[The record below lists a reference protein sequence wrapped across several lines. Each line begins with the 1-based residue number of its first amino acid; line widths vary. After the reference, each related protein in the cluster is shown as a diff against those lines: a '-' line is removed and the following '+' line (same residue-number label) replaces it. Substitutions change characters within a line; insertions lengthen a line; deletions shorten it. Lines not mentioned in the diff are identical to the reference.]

1 MLSADLRAA
10 RALME
15 MRVAEASGGASRL
28 ESGPL
33 SFRAP
38 SQRPG
43 HRLMRRLALFLV
55 SCGGKLVRLGLPP
68 YRPTGASTRA

>member
-15 MRVAEASGGASRL
+15 IRVADASGRTNRL
-28 ESGPL
+28 ESGRLP
-33 SFRAP
+33 FRAP

-43 HRLMRRLALFLV
+43 HWLVRRLALLLV
-55 SCGGKLVRLGLPP
+55 SSGGKLVRLGLPP
-68 YRPTGASTRA
+68 YLPNEASTRA